1 MRTISLTLAWQG
13 GKARAR
19 EEKTAAK
26 PDHGAGYKEGFS
38 KIFNKKNRIRGMVSR
53 DLNTWS

>member
-1 MRTISLTLAWQG
+1 MHADNFLDAGVAGRS
-13 GKARAR
+13 R

-26 PDHGAGYKEGFS
+26 PDHGAGYKEGFW
-38 KIFNKKNRIRGMVSR
+38 KIFNKKNRIRGTVSR